1 MCDVRSV
8 WDSLGVSDRQGGGGG
23 GGGEVREILQSIEWQ
38 MCRCGRGKK
47 GGGRGGGV
55 MLIKATHLQ
64 PIKEP
69 LSFIKANL
77 LKHAARDVQTT
88 ALHTHSDSLF
98 LYLPVQWTVPGPVIP
113 SGMLKDAFGREKGAE
128 LPAETSVHGR
138 YIDRDLFCSWQ
149 GLFDCQSH
157 CDILLHGIMN

>member
-1 MCDVRSV
+1 MTGREERLGRYCRASNDRCADVV
-8 WDSLGVSDRQGGGGG
+8 QGRK
-23 GGGEVREILQSIEWQ
+23 E
-38 MCRCGRGKK
+38 
-47 GGGRGGGV
+47 GGGV

-69 LSFIKANL
+69 LSSIKANL

-88 ALHTHSDSLF
+88 VLHTHSDSLF

-138 YIDRDLFCSWQ
+138 YIDRPFLFLARPL
-149 GLFDCQSH
+149 GLS
-157 CDILLHGIMN
+157 ISL